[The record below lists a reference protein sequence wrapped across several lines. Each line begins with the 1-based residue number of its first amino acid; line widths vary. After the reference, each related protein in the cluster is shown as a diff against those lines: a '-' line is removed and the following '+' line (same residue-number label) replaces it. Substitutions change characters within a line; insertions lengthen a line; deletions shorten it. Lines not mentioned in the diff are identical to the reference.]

1 MLEENIEL
9 VDNIVSVIAEE
20 VGEGVIVCNE
30 NGKIIV
36 ATVKSRIGNEHEGA
50 KKILRGEC
58 NEVAITE
65 QMASELNKR
74 KGQSIRAGYNFLIKF
89 GDKRIGSIGIT
100 GEPDRVK
107 MGVKIASRSIE
118 MFLDKI
124 QQEKEKSEKLTEFVQ
139 ETLVIINEITGS
151 ANEIEVMTTN
161 LEEIANKNS
170 NNVKNITGVLN
181 IIKEVSDQINVL
193 GLNAAIEAARAG
205 EHGRGFNVVANEVR
219 KLSQRTRTSTID
231 IENTITSIK
240 KSNGEL
246 MTSLIDTRKIIGN
259 QSSSSNKLNETLKEM
274 AKA

>member
-50 KKILRGEC
+50 KKILSGEC

-65 QMASELNKR
+65 QMASEFNKR

-107 MGVKIASRSIE
+107 MGVKI
-118 MFLDKI
+118 
-124 QQEKEKSEKLTEFVQ
+124 
-139 ETLVIINEITGS
+139 
-151 ANEIEVMTTN
+151 
-161 LEEIANKNS
+161 
-170 NNVKNITGVLN
+170 
-181 IIKEVSDQINVL
+181 
-193 GLNAAIEAARAG
+193 
-205 EHGRGFNVVANEVR
+205 
-219 KLSQRTRTSTID
+219 
-231 IENTITSIK
+231 SIK
-240 KSNGEL
+240 KYRNVFS
-246 MTSLIDTRKIIGN
+246 IKY
-259 QSSSSNKLNETLKEM
+259 NKKKKKVRN
-274 AKA
+274 

>member
-100 GEPDRVK
+100 GEPDKVK
-107 MGVKIASRSIE
+107 IGVKIASRSIE